1 MEFYVNDEKID
12 ATIEDEKTVGD
23 VLKSLSLIHI

>member
-12 ATIEDEKTVGD
+12 ATLEDEKTVGD
-23 VLKSLSLIHI
+23 VLKETNVLS